1 MGPDQQ
7 DREPAAVKDPGAG
20 AAEVGAAVADT
31 GPARAAPVCVQIAA
45 RKPRTGRELP
55 ALI

>member
-1 MGPDQQ
+1 MGPGQE
-7 DREPAAVKDPGAG
+7 DREPAAVKAGHKAAGVGAG
-20 AAEVGAAVADT
+20 AADT

-45 RKPRTGRELP
+45 RKPRTGRGRP